1 MQVKDLTTE
10 ELKILIRET
19 VMAVLEEVLDD
30 PDEVLTLRSEVEQQ
44 LLASRQRRASG
55 QRGISAADVA
65 QRYGTT
71 WQWLIGLS
79 LN

>member
-71 WQWLIGLS
+71 WQ
-79 LN
+79 

>member
-10 ELKILIRET
+10 ELKALIRET
-19 VMAVLEEVLDD
+19 VMAVLEEVLDE
-30 PDEVLTLRSEVEQQ
+30 PDEGLTLRSEVEQQ

-65 QRYGTT
+65 QRLGTT
-71 WQWLIGLS
+71 G
-79 LN
+79 

>member
-1 MQVKDLTTE
+1 MQVKDLTIE
-10 ELKILIRET
+10 ELKALIQET

-30 PDEVLTLRSEVEQQ
+30 PDSDLALRPEIEQQ

-71 WQWLIGLS
+71 WQ
-79 LN
+79 

>member
-10 ELKILIRET
+10 ELKALIRET

-30 PDEVLTLRSEVEQQ
+30 PDEGLTLRSEVEQQ

-55 QRGISAADVA
+55 QRGISAVDVA
-65 QRYGTT
+65 QRLGTT
-71 WQWLIGLS
+71 G
-79 LN
+79 

>member
-10 ELKILIRET
+10 ELKALIRET

-30 PDEVLTLRSEVEQQ
+30 PDEGLVLRPEVEQQ

-55 QRGISAADVA
+55 QRGVSATDVA
-65 QRYGTT
+65 QRYGMT
-71 WQWLIGLS
+71 WQ
-79 LN
+79 